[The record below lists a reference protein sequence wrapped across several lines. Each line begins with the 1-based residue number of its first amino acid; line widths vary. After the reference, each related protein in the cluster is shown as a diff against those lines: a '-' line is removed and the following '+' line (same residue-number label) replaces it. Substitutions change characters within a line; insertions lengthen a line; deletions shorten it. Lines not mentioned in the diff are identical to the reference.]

1 MKTRSKLRRHKA
13 QRAAPGPAAPLS
25 KDTVLLAA
33 AMLALVLIEG
43 VRPEWSSSGRA
54 LFYSWSEW
62 IGRGLYVS
70 LLCAGLIAYL
80 WVRKPALFKFDRQKW
95 FLLGLIF
102 LNAAAIQGFGSLSP
116 YLMPIALS
124 VGLGVMFFGPE
135 VGLVTS
141 LLLAG
146 LASLSVPAPAALA
159 LLAGG
164 MVMVL
169 RARRLERQRELVL
182 VGLEVGLVNI
192 SALLALALLSGGASW
207 QWQAFATAGLNG
219 PINAL
224 LLSGM
229 VPLAEYLLQRSSRFS
244 LVELLNTSHP
254 LLERLARAPG
264 TYQHSLGVSRLASEA
279 ARAIGADALL
289 AQVGGLYHD
298 IGKAAEG
305 VQPVYFAENQRDG
318 YNPHDHLPPNISR
331 IILSNHV
338 KAGLE
343 MGQSSGLKQDVLQFI
358 AEHHGTSVMRFFYLK
373 ALKDPQQNVGLS
385 LDHYRYDGP
394 RPQSRETAILMICDA
409 AESASRSVED
419 PEQMKALLDRIVKE
433 NLEDG
438 QFDDSPL
445 TLSDLTRIK
454 QSVILALRSMMHT
467 RPGQYPEAR
476 LLKGQPTSKAASTQP
491 G

>member
-1 MKTRSKLRRHKA
+1 M
-13 QRAAPGPAAPLS
+13 
-25 KDTVLLAA
+25 LAGA
-33 AMLALVLIEG
+33 LLALVVIEG
-43 VRPEWSSSGRA
+43 VRLEWGPSARVL
-54 LFYSWSEW
+54 LFSWPEW
-62 IGRGLYVS
+62 IGRGLYVG
-70 LLCAGLIAYL
+70 LLGAGLTAYL
-80 WVRKPALFKFDRQKW
+80 WVRRPALFQLDRHKW
-95 FLLGLIF
+95 FLIGLVAFNAVAMQGLGP
-102 LNAAAIQGFGSLSP
+102 LSP
-116 YLMPIALS
+116 YLMPVALS
-124 VGLGVMFFGPE
+124 VGLAVMFYGSE
-135 VGLVTS
+135 VGLVLN

-146 LASLSVPAPAALA
+146 VAALSVPAPAALA

-192 SALLALALLSGGASW
+192 SALLALALMSSGGGW

-264 TYQHSLGVSRLASEA
+264 TYQHSLSVSRLASEA

-305 VQPVYFAENQRDG
+305 VQPIYFAENQRDG
-318 YNPHDHLPPNISR
+318 YNPHDELPPNISR
-331 IILSNHV
+331 IILANHV

-343 MGQSSGLKQDVLQFI
+343 MGQASGLKQDVLQFI

-373 ALKDPQQNVGLS
+373 ALKDPQKNVGLS
-385 LDHYRYDGP
+385 LDDYRYEGP
-394 RPQSRETAILMICDA
+394 RPRTKETAILMMCDG
-409 AESASRSVED
+409 AESASRSMDDAEH
-419 PEQMKALLDRIVKE
+419 MKSILDRIVKE

-438 QFDDSPL
+438 QFDECPL

-454 QSVILALRSMMHT
+454 QALLQALRSMMHT
-467 RPGQYPEAR
+467 RPGQYPKAQA
-476 LLKGQPTSKAASTQP
+476 LKNHSPSKAPTGEA